1 MKLIKRF
8 IVAIKKLKK
17 KLNCLQKKLEIVDN
31 IKENYETEFFPTP
44 PPTDSSDNASL

>member
-1 MKLIKRF
+1 MKFIKRF

-31 IKENYETEFFPTP
+31 IKENYKTEFFPTP